1 MSEFLG
7 MEGWDLQ
14 SVVRGC
20 AMNEA
25 STAALM
31 GTSLPCFS
39 PLAIQQDE
47 LLFGFP
53 EFSET
58 TTVLDELEQLYKPF
72 YPVLQPRSPIRTA
85 AAPAPSISSEDTKK
99 MEMDQQDHDIVHNG
113 GGGASS
119 RGAKPKKRWVGSA
132 DYGFV
137 VLKLLR
143 SCMVYVIEVVNL

>member
-1 MSEFLG
+1 MMSEFLG

-25 STAALM
+25 SSAALM

-58 TTVLDELEQLYKPF
+58 TTVLNELEQLYKPF
-72 YPVLQPRSPIRTA
+72 YPVLQPLSPIRTA
-85 AAPAPSISSEDTKK
+85 ALPSISSEDTKK

-113 GGGASS
+113 SGGASS
-119 RGAKPKKRWVGSA
+119 RVAKPKKRCVGSA

-137 VLKLLR
+137 GLKLLR
-143 SCMVYVIEVVNL
+143 LCMVYVTEVVNL